1 TDCQTQK
8 VWVVGDFNDDVD
20 TSITTGNASPY
31 ANFVTDTAR
40 YRFPTKALSDAG
52 IASTTSFPDT
62 IDHHLNSNEAN
73 ATYVAGSVE
82 VFRVDSF
89 IPNYGSTTSDH
100 FPVLSRYTFGSGG
113 GTTPRVTV
121 VSPNGGESLPGGS
134 VQNITWTSSNV
145 ANVRIEY
152 TLDNGANWTVIV
164 SDLAS
169 TGSFAWT
176 LPTTSTSAARVR
188 VSDMA
193 TTATDQSDGT
203 FTITAGGSP
212 AQVII
217 NEIRANEPG
226 SNTAGGV
233 GQPANIRGEAANT
246 RGRTTPLLRAARHP

>member
-40 YRFPTKALSDAG
+40 YRFPTKALSDSG

-89 IPNYGSTTSDH
+89 ISNYASTTSDH

-113 GTTPRVTV
+113 GGATPRVTV
-121 VSPNGGESLPGGS
+121 VAPNGGESLVGGS
-134 VQNITWTSSNV
+134 VQNITWTSTNV
-145 ANVRIEY
+145 ANVRLEY
-152 TLDNGANWTVIV
+152 TLDGGANWSVIA
-164 SDLAS
+164 SDIAS
-169 TGSFAWT
+169 NGRFALT
-176 LPTTSTSAARVR
+176 LPPKSPNSDTDRVI
-188 VSDMA
+188 D
-193 TTATDQSDGT
+193 
-203 FTITAGGSP
+203 I
-212 AQVII
+212 
-217 NEIRANEPG
+217 
-226 SNTAGGV
+226 
-233 GQPANIRGEAANT
+233 
-246 RGRTTPLLRAARHP
+246 